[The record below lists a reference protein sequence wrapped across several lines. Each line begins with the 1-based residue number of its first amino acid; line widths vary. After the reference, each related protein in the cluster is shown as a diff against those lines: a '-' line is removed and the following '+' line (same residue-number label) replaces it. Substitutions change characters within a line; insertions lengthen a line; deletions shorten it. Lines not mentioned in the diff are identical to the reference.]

1 MKVETLEEAIEKIKE
16 LEKEITRLRTEN
28 EKLRSRNYGG
38 RKKHDSA
45 WMNSYNDF
53 VIKYENGMTLTEI
66 VNEGKISRR
75 TAYRYLSYYKKLMR
89 K

>member
-53 VIKYENGMTLTEI
+53 VIKYENGMTRDPMVQGRRDI
-66 VNEGKISRR
+66 FNERIGLNNANDS
-75 TAYRYLSYYKKLMR
+75 
-89 K
+89 